1 MKFLGKGTTGRIVE
15 DGDDKK
21 EKMLRVF
28 RDNLQNKYN
37 RYAFIFFACEL
48 FNLVIVVSQVFI
60 TDVFLLGQ
68 FRTYGPKVWR

>member
-37 RYAFIFFACEL
+37 RYFYIFFTCEFL
-48 FNLVIVVSQVFI
+48 NLVVVVSQMFI
-60 TDVFLLGQ
+60 TDVFLQNQ

>member
-1 MKFLGKGTTGRIVE
+1 MKFLGKGTTGRIIE

-21 EKMLRVF
+21 DKMLRVF

-48 FNLVIVVSQVFI
+48 LNLIVVVSQVFI
-60 TDVFLLGQ
+60 TDKFLNNQ